1 MTELSGCK
9 FLKVVCFMQL
19 LISNT
24 ISAASNYRLEGGI
37 IKLPFN
43 TIWFCWR
50 KLNLRAH
57 LEETGVGW

>member
-1 MTELSGCK
+1 
-9 FLKVVCFMQL
+9 MQL

-57 LEETGVGW
+57 LEKTDVGW